1 MARPPSAAAVQAAT
15 MPSLLDRLLDE
26 APAATRNNAP
36 SRAALIASIKRTLQ
50 RDLEWLL
57 NTRRH
62 SLGAAGKDLPEL
74 KTSLVAYGIPDF
86 TAQDVGS
93 DARRKGFARA
103 LEQVI
108 RSFEPRLT
116 GVTVTLVNHQERSL
130 ERRLRFRIEA
140 LIRVEPASEPVV
152 FESLLDPA
160 TQSFSIRGVDHE

>member
-1 MARPPSAAAVQAAT
+1 MGRPSSPGAAPPVT

-26 APAATRNNAP
+26 EPTPNRNNVP
-36 SRAALIASIKRTLQ
+36 SRSALIASIKRTLQ

-62 SLGAAGKDLPEL
+62 GLGATGKDLPDL
-74 KTSLVAYGIPDF
+74 KTSLIAYGVPDF
-86 TAQDVGS
+86 TAQDLGS
-93 DARRKGFARA
+93 DKRRKGFAQA

-108 RSFEPRLT
+108 RNFEPRLT
-116 GVTVTLVNHQERSL
+116 AVSVTLADKERPV

-140 LIRVEPASEPVV
+140 LIRVEPAAEPVV

-160 TQSFSIRGVDHE
+160 TQEFSIRAADHE